1 MRGRTIEWEDE
12 KQKSLVQHIVD
23 TSHKISMKAAGRGNS
38 GIIFAPY
45 VSSLLRPSTPCL
57 MFLQKNTKRC
67 RKNDINKKLEML
79 LRNGNDK

>member
-23 TSHKISMKAAGRGNS
+23 TSRKISKNTAGCYNS

-45 VSSLLRPSTPCL
+45 VPSIFTDEYTMIDVSSEEYKK
-57 MFLQKNTKRC
+57 LQKERHQQEI
-67 RKNDINKKLEML
+67 RKAAEEWE
-79 LRNGNDK
+79 

>member
-23 TSHKISMKAAGRGNS
+23 TSHKISMKAAGRGNA

-45 VSSLLRPSTPCL
+45 VPSLFEAEYHMLDVSSEEYKKR
-57 MFLQKNTKRC
+57 QKERHQQE
-67 RKNDINKKLEML
+67 I
-79 LRNGNDK
+79 RNAAEEWE

>member
-45 VSSLLRPSTPCL
+45 VPSLFEAEYTMLDVSSEEYKA
-57 MFLQKNTKRC
+57 LQKERHQQE
-67 RKNDINKKLEML
+67 I
-79 LRNGNDK
+79 RNAAKEWE